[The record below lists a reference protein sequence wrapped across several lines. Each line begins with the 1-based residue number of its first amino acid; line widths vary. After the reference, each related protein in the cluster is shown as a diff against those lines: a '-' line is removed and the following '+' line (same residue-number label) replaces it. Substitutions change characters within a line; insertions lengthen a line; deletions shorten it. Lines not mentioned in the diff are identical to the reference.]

1 LRQPMMKGINY
12 KSINKELINADSVM
26 QRGVLLPLHHGM
38 TDSMYNR
45 LHENIT
51 NFIKISS

>member
-1 LRQPMMKGINY
+1 MNSNIQKRVREEGYPNSDNVMK
-12 KSINKELINADSVM
+12 
-26 QRGVLLPLHHGM
+26 RGVLLPLHHGM

-51 NFIKISS
+51 NFIKMFA